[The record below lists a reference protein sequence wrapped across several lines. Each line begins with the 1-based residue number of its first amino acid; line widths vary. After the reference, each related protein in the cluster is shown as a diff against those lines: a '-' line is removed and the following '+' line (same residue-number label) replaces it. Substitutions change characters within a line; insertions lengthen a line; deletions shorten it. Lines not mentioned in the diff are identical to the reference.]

1 MHTNPKVNYYKLIDY
16 FDVLGNKE
24 DGWEVN
30 NLCTVREDIAIAEDA
45 TDQDIIEI
53 LININYLNEF
63 ARNGGVYIESSDDTF
78 IEIFDTETDKP
89 LYRLEKIL

>member
-1 MHTNPKVNYYKLIDY
+1 MYTTPKVNYYNLIDY
-16 FDVLGNKE
+16 FDVWGNKE

-30 NLCTVREDIAIAEDA
+30 DLCTVEEDIVIAEDI
-45 TDQDIIEI
+45 TDEEIIEF

-78 IEIFDTETDKP
+78 IEIFDTETDEP
-89 LYRLEKIL
+89 LYRLEKTL